1 MRRLL
6 ALAPRRPHVLRPLR
20 PKSTAPN
27 ALSALAEDELL
38 LPAPTIALRSGN
50 DDAVSS
56 TALVAAER
64 EREALERHALYE
76 RQLELEEETLEAA
89 CADYEAM
96 IEDLLSL
103 GKGAE
108 LKPVQRLMAQWYEP
122 LVARITAERKA
133 TLDGDKGGD
142 LRIYGPL
149 LLLLPPEQLAVLT
162 MHTTIGL
169 CLKHGPLGAK
179 YSNLVT
185 TLGETVQA
193 EARVLKLRNLR
204 RERLRAAEDA
214 EGKRAVPKTFLDA
227 RALARL
233 PTHVVNSR
241 AKRALEEGDDT
252 DWPTITRA
260 KLGSALVMALL
271 DVAKDDAGSP
281 LLEHTIVYSNARKIG
296 IIRAKDELLSHA
308 RCPETIRRAAMP
320 RFLPMLVEP
329 RRWRAYDEGGFLRL
343 RAVAMRTHGCA
354 LQMEAF
360 RNARGIEG
368 GVLAGLDAMGKVP
381 WAVNGPV
388 FDLVKAAWA
397 SGGKWPDLPS
407 QEDLALPEPMDLA
420 EAVARADGDEDG
432 GKKLYDA
439 HLRRSAR
446 LKRRNAELHSL
457 RCDTL
462 LKLGIAEQFKDEAA
476 FYFPYNVDFR
486 GRAYPVPP
494 NLNHLGSDVCRA
506 MLTFAEKK
514 RLGDDGLFWLR
525 VHLANLFGLS
535 KKSLDDRAAFAVAH
549 EADIRDAYERPMDG
563 NMWWLE
569 ADEPWQALAAC
580 RELARAAELDD
591 PRDYECALPVHADG
605 SCNGLQHYAALGR
618 DHEGGRQVNLLPGE
632 APRDVYEGVRA
643 LVAEKVA
650 RAATG
655 VGVDLLPTE
664 AFGVALGDDAF
675 DDDDEGADR
684 HFVGVDDDSAPLGP
698 PSASSAAA
706 KRAREK
712 GTWTDEDEALETVRL
727 AQIVDG
733 LITRKVVKQTVMT
746 SVYGVTFVGARQQIL
761 GRLTDAVEDL
771 LAQDP
776 SPERDAA
783 VARLT
788 TLGCITPE
796 GDVDEAELYLCA
808 CYVAR
813 LTLEVLEELFT
824 SARHIMGWLAQCARL
839 VSLHGQPVSWITPLG
854 LPVVQPYRRDGQ
866 HAVKTLAQTVLL
878 VDNSDKLP
886 VSVTRQKSAFPP
898 NFVHS
903 LDSSHMLMTAV
914 EMDHRGL
921 AFTAVHDSY
930 WTHAADVATMNST
943 LRHCF
948 LELYEAPLLEK
959 LLESFELRYPDTDFP
974 PLPPRGDLDIAKV
987 LDADYF
993 FS

>member
-1 MRRLL
+1 
-6 ALAPRRPHVLRPLR
+6 
-20 PKSTAPN
+20 
-27 ALSALAEDELL
+27 
-38 LPAPTIALRSGN
+38 
-50 DDAVSS
+50 
-56 TALVAAER
+56 
-64 EREALERHALYE
+64 
-76 RQLELEEETLEAA
+76 
-89 CADYEAM
+89 
-96 IEDLLSL
+96 
-103 GKGAE
+103 
-108 LKPVQRLMAQWYEP
+108 
-122 LVARITAERKA
+122 
-133 TLDGDKGGD
+133 
-142 LRIYGPL
+142 
-149 LLLLPPEQLAVLT
+149 

-204 RERLRAAEDA
+204 RERLKAAEDA

-281 LLEHTIVYSNARKIG
+281 LLEHTIV
-296 IIRAKDELLSHA
+296 
-308 RCPETIRRAAMP
+308 
-320 RFLPMLVEP
+320 
-329 RRWRAYDEGGFLRL
+329 
-343 RAVAMRTHGCA
+343 
-354 LQMEAF
+354 
-360 RNARGIEG
+360 
-368 GVLAGLDAMGKVP
+368 P

-420 EAVARADGDEDG
+420 EALARADGDEDG

-462 LKLGIAEQFKDEAA
+462 LKLSIAEQFKDEAA
-476 FYFPYNVDFR
+476 
-486 GRAYPVPP
+486 
-494 NLNHLGSDVCRA
+494 DVCRA
-506 MLTFAEKK
+506 MLTFAEAK

-525 VHLANLFGLS
+525 IHLANLFGLS

-569 ADEPWQALAAC
+569 ADEPWQALAAPGNS
-580 RELARAAELDD
+580 RARRELDD
-591 PRDYECALPVHADG
+591 PRDYESALPVHADG

-650 RAATG
+650 RATG

-746 SVYGVTFVGARQQIL
+746 SVYGVTF
-761 GRLTDAVEDL
+761 
-771 LAQDP
+771 DP

-813 LTLEVLEELFT
+813 
-824 SARHIMGWLAQCARL
+824 
-839 VSLHGQPVSWITPLG
+839 
-854 LPVVQPYRRDGQ
+854 
-866 HAVKTLAQTVLL
+866 
-878 VDNSDKLP
+878 
-886 VSVTRQKSAFPP
+886 
-898 NFVHS
+898 
-903 LDSSHMLMTAV
+903 
-914 EMDHRGL
+914 
-921 AFTAVHDSY
+921 
-930 WTHAADVATMNST
+930 
-943 LRHCF
+943 
-948 LELYEAPLLEK
+948 
-959 LLESFELRYPDTDFP
+959 
-974 PLPPRGDLDIAKV
+974 
-987 LDADYF
+987 
-993 FS
+993 

>member
-76 RQLELEEETLEAA
+76 RQLELEEETLGAR
-89 CADYEAM
+89 ADYEAM

-122 LVARITAERKA
+122 LVTRITAERKA

-204 RERLRAAEDA
+204 RERLKAAEDA

-308 RCPETIRRAAMP
+308 LPETIPAAMP

-420 EAVARADGDEDG
+420 EALARADGDEDG

-494 NLNHLGSDVCRA
+494 NLNHLGSD
-506 MLTFAEKK
+506 
-514 RLGDDGLFWLR
+514 
-525 VHLANLFGLS
+525 
-535 KKSLDDRAAFAVAH
+535 SLDDRAAFAVAH

-580 RELARAAELDD
+580 RELARAAELDE

-618 DHEGGRQVNLLPGE
+618 DHEGGRQ
-632 APRDVYEGVRA
+632 R
-643 LVAEKVA
+643 
-650 RAATG
+650 
-655 VGVDLLPTE
+655 
-664 AFGVALGDDAF
+664 
-675 DDDDEGADR
+675 
-684 HFVGVDDDSAPLGP
+684 
-698 PSASSAAA
+698 
-706 KRAREK
+706 RARRRRPRAKER
-712 GTWTDEDEALETVRL
+712 GRRAWTDEDEALETVRL

-761 GRLTDAVEDL
+761 GASRTRSRTS
-771 LAQDP
+771 AQDP

-796 GDVDEAELYLCA
+796 GDVDEAELY
-808 CYVAR
+808 
-813 LTLEVLEELFT
+813 
-824 SARHIMGWLAQCARL
+824 CARATWRG
-839 VSLHGQPVSWITPLG
+839 SL
-854 LPVVQPYRRDGQ
+854 
-866 HAVKTLAQTVLL
+866 
-878 VDNSDKLP
+878 
-886 VSVTRQKSAFPP
+886 
-898 NFVHS
+898 
-903 LDSSHMLMTAV
+903 
-914 EMDHRGL
+914 
-921 AFTAVHDSY
+921 
-930 WTHAADVATMNST
+930 
-943 LRHCF
+943 
-948 LELYEAPLLEK
+948 
-959 LLESFELRYPDTDFP
+959 
-974 PLPPRGDLDIAKV
+974 
-987 LDADYF
+987 
-993 FS
+993 

>member
-1 MRRLL
+1 MPRVV
-6 ALAPRRPHVLRPLR
+6 APAAVEAGVFGGPSSL
-20 PKSTAPN
+20 
-27 ALSALAEDELL
+27 
-38 LPAPTIALRSGN
+38 
-50 DDAVSS
+50 DAAVIEGGER
-56 TALVAAER
+56 VAAR
-64 EREALERHALYE
+64 EREAMARHALYE

-96 IEDLLSL
+96 IDDLVNL

-122 LVARITAERKA
+122 LVKAITAERKA

-204 RERLRAAEDA
+204 RERLRAAEGP
-214 EGKRAVPKTFLDA
+214 EGKKAVPKTFLDA

-233 PTHVVNSR
+233 PTHVVNAR
-241 AKRALEEGDDT
+241 AKRALEDGDDT

-260 KLGSALVMALL
+260 KLGSALVMNLL
-271 DVAKDDAGSP
+271 DVAVDEGGAP
-281 LLEHTIVYSNARKIG
+281 LLEHVIVYSNARKIG
-296 IIRAKDELLSHA
+296 MIRAKDDLLGHA
-308 RCPETIRRAAMP
+308 RCPETIKRAAMP

-360 RNARGIEG
+360 RSARGMEG

-388 FDLVKAAWA
+388 FDLVKQAWA
-397 SGGKWPDLPS
+397 QGGKWPDLPA
-407 QEDLALPEPMDLA
+407 QEDLPPVDDVSRDDCVAAAGGCEI
-420 EAVARADGDEDG
+420 EAKR
-432 GKKLYDA
+432 LYDA
-439 HLRRSAR
+439 HLRKVAR
-446 LKRRNAELHSL
+446 WKRRNAELHSL

-535 KKSLDDRAAFAVAH
+535 KKSLDDRAAFAVDHAA
-549 EADIRDAYERPMDG
+549 EIALAFEDPMG
-563 NMWWLE
+563 AGTWWLE

-580 RELARAAELDD
+580 RELAMAAKLDD
-591 PRDYECALPVHADG
+591 PADYECALPVHADG

-618 DHEGGRQVNLLPGE
+618 DHEGGRQVNLLPGDE
-632 APRDVYEGVRA
+632 PRDVYEGVRA
-643 LVAEKVA
+643 LVAAKVHD
-650 RAATG
+650 AAQGKLRT
-655 VGVDLLPTE
+655 VRLD
-664 AFGVALGDDAF
+664 GDGDNNG
-675 DDDDEGADR
+675 DDEGVFGVFEGDDD
-684 HFVGVDDDSAPLGP
+684 VDDLDLDFLGDADAP
-698 PSASSAAA
+698 SRSSANA
-706 KRAREK
+706 KRARES
-712 GTWTDEDEALETVRL
+712 GTWTEADEARETERL
-727 AQIVDG
+727 AMIVDG
-733 LITRKVVKQTVMT
+733 LISRKVVKQTVMT

-761 GRLTDAVEDL
+761 GRLTDALEEL
-771 LAQDP
+771 LERPD
-776 SPERDAA
+776 SPEKTDA
-783 VARLT
+783 VARLKA
-788 TLGCITPE
+788 LGAITDDGE
-796 GDVDEAELYLCA
+796 VDEGELYLCA

-878 VDNSDKLP
+878 VDHSDKLP
-886 VSVTRQKSAFPP
+886 ISVTRQKSAFPP

-903 LDSSHMLMTAV
+903 LDSTHMLMTAL

-930 WTHAADVATMNST
+930 WTHAADVRTMNTT

-948 LELYEAPLLEK
+948 LDLYQAPLLEQ
-959 LLESFELRYPDTDFP
+959 LLESFQLRYPDTDFP
-974 PLPPRGDLDIAKV
+974 PLPPRGDLDITKV

>member
-204 RERLRAAEDA
+204 RERLKAAEDA

-407 QEDLALPEPMDLA
+407 QEDLALPEP
-420 EAVARADGDEDG
+420 R
-432 GKKLYDA
+432 
-439 HLRRSAR
+439 
-446 LKRRNAELHSL
+446 
-457 RCDTL
+457 
-462 LKLGIAEQFKDEAA
+462 
-476 FYFPYNVDFR
+476 
-486 GRAYPVPP
+486 PP
-494 NLNHLGSDVCRA
+494 
-506 MLTFAEKK
+506 
-514 RLGDDGLFWLR
+514 
-525 VHLANLFGLS
+525 
-535 KKSLDDRAAFAVAH
+535 
-549 EADIRDAYERPMDG
+549 
-563 NMWWLE
+563 
-569 ADEPWQALAAC
+569 
-580 RELARAAELDD
+580 
-591 PRDYECALPVHADG
+591 
-605 SCNGLQHYAALGR
+605 
-618 DHEGGRQVNLLPGE
+618 
-632 APRDVYEGVRA
+632 
-643 LVAEKVA
+643 
-650 RAATG
+650 
-655 VGVDLLPTE
+655 
-664 AFGVALGDDAF
+664 
-675 DDDDEGADR
+675 
-684 HFVGVDDDSAPLGP
+684 
-698 PSASSAAA
+698 
-706 KRAREK
+706 
-712 GTWTDEDEALETVRL
+712 
-727 AQIVDG
+727 
-733 LITRKVVKQTVMT
+733 
-746 SVYGVTFVGARQQIL
+746 
-761 GRLTDAVEDL
+761 
-771 LAQDP
+771 
-776 SPERDAA
+776 
-783 VARLT
+783 
-788 TLGCITPE
+788 
-796 GDVDEAELYLCA
+796 
-808 CYVAR
+808 
-813 LTLEVLEELFT
+813 
-824 SARHIMGWLAQCARL
+824 
-839 VSLHGQPVSWITPLG
+839 
-854 LPVVQPYRRDGQ
+854 
-866 HAVKTLAQTVLL
+866 
-878 VDNSDKLP
+878 
-886 VSVTRQKSAFPP
+886 
-898 NFVHS
+898 
-903 LDSSHMLMTAV
+903 
-914 EMDHRGL
+914 
-921 AFTAVHDSY
+921 
-930 WTHAADVATMNST
+930 
-943 LRHCF
+943 
-948 LELYEAPLLEK
+948 
-959 LLESFELRYPDTDFP
+959 
-974 PLPPRGDLDIAKV
+974 
-987 LDADYF
+987 
-993 FS
+993 